1 MRLGKNVGSN
11 LSKVLVGALGRRH
24 LLIYID
30 NHSRFD

>member
-24 LLIYID
+24 LIYID